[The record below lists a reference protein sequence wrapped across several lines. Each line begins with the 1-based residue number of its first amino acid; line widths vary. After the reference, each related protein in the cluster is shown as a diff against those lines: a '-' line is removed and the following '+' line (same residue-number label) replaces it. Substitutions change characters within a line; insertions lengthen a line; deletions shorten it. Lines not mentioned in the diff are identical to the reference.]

1 MFILANLLTAIAVVI
16 QYGLIIYMY
25 LIIARAVISWVNA
38 DPYNPIVQFIYSA
51 TEPVLSK
58 VRSKLPFMGGVD
70 LSPIVVLMI
79 IIFLKSFLVTT
90 LHQTAAKINASENR
104 ESSLKMPELPF

>member
-1 MFILANLLTAIAVVI
+1 MFILANFLTALATVI
-16 QYGLIIYMY
+16 QYGLIIYMW

-58 VRSKLPFMGGVD
+58 VRSRMPFMGGVD
-70 LSPIVVLMI
+70 LSPIIVLMI
-79 IIFLKSFLVTT
+79 IVFLQSFLVTT
-90 LHQTAAKINASENR
+90 LHQIAGKINTSEHN
-104 ESSLKMPELPF
+104 ETTNELPF